1 MKKWNIGAYLRLSSD
16 DGDKAESNSIGNQ
29 RNIIKQYIN
38 NSGLNCKI
46 NYYIDDGY
54 SGTTFDRPDFKKLL
68 DDIKDNK
75 INCIVVKDLSR
86 LGRNYIEV
94 GKYIDEIFP
103 SYNIRFIAIN
113 DNVDTYKDPKATNN
127 VIVPFKNLMNDE
139 YARDISQKVRSVLDN
154 KKTNG
159 QFIGSTAPY
168 GYLRDPNNKYNFI
181 IDKKASKV
189 VKKVFTMILSGK
201 SKKDVVEELNKMGI
215 ITPSEYKLEE
225 GTYNYNYKGKSN
237 VWTSKKL
244 DDILK
249 NRTYTG
255 DLVQGKMK
263 KVSHKVH
270 KTLRVAENEWVIIP
284 NHHKPLINKK
294 DFEKVQELLYE
305 RNIRTT
311 RKNNY
316 DVFSGYLRCSK
327 CGSNMILSA
336 KRGVPRET
344 ISQGIDAELDSR
356 LAEYGFPQEHISQIH
371 DYVNGLDYSKPL
383 HENWQATTG
392 YLEQYGIPRKYTA
405 AINSTVMHKNSLAHL
420 DETLSSLD
428 QGLTTRLPESMKLT
442 RAVKGEYLMSQL
454 QPGEDLTSLIGR
466 RIEETGYS
474 STSPIYDTSFA
485 KYDDYDVVYDIYAP
499 KGTQG
504 TSITPF
510 SSYGTAE
517 EEVLLNSN
525 DLYITDVVPGVV
537 DKNGRTKTVL
547 KSVML
552 SKDKTC
558 YKGIGGKEQTF
569 TDIEHATKEELM
581 AMREQAEQQEY
592 RSYRDKLNEAYLA
605 EKDPDTFLHS
615 SFTMRDGETPKC
627 DHYLEQIKG
636 QERTVLSQ
644 KSFV

>member
-1 MKKWNIGAYLRLSSD
+1 MNAGRLNMNPDYTNGLIEMLRQNGLSEAD
-16 DGDKAESNSIGNQ
+16 
-29 RNIIKQYIN
+29 
-38 NSGLNCKI
+38 
-46 NYYIDDGY
+46 ID
-54 SGTTFDRPDFKKLL
+54 
-68 DDIKDNK
+68 
-75 INCIVVKDLSR
+75 
-86 LGRNYIEV
+86 
-94 GKYIDEIFP
+94 
-103 SYNIRFIAIN
+103 
-113 DNVDTYKDPKATNN
+113 
-127 VIVPFKNLMNDE
+127 VIVNGTYREYSSSEELASSSIFQNDE
-139 YARDISQKVRSVLDN
+139 YSSIIQALSEDYTLEEMPTSLGISQDKIDSFRSALQDN
-154 KKTNG
+154 NLTVDNV
-159 QFIGSTAPY
+159 
-168 GYLRDPNNKYNFI
+168 
-181 IDKKASKV
+181 KA
-189 VKKVFTMILSGK
+189 F
-201 SKKDVVEELNKMGI
+201 
-215 ITPSEYKLEE
+215 
-225 GTYNYNYKGKSN
+225 
-237 VWTSKKL
+237 
-244 DDILK
+244 
-249 NRTYTG
+249 NRY
-255 DLVQGKMK
+255 
-263 KVSHKVH
+263 S
-270 KTLRVAENEWVIIP
+270 
-284 NHHKPLINKK
+284 
-294 DFEKVQELLYE
+294 
-305 RNIRTT
+305 
-311 RKNNY
+311 
-316 DVFSGYLRCSK
+316 S
-327 CGSNMILSA
+327 GSNMILSA

-383 HENWQATTG
+383 HENWQATTE

-615 SFTMRDGETPKC
+615 SFTMRDGETQKC

-644 KSFV
+644 KSFDYNENFRQNMLEPAIVDFAERNPISSSDTRQNTTSNNASVSTQSAGQNSTNTPTSDFRAISETNNVLSVNNVQPEYANTVASAVQQVEPTVFQQQMNQQMAQQMAQAGPQLTLTMGGGMMGGFVNVLLISLIIGLICGIGIVLALHFIS

>member
-1 MKKWNIGAYLRLSSD
+1 MNAGRLNMNPDYTNGLIEMLRQNGLSEAD
-16 DGDKAESNSIGNQ
+16 
-29 RNIIKQYIN
+29 
-38 NSGLNCKI
+38 
-46 NYYIDDGY
+46 ID
-54 SGTTFDRPDFKKLL
+54 
-68 DDIKDNK
+68 
-75 INCIVVKDLSR
+75 
-86 LGRNYIEV
+86 
-94 GKYIDEIFP
+94 
-103 SYNIRFIAIN
+103 
-113 DNVDTYKDPKATNN
+113 
-127 VIVPFKNLMNDE
+127 VIVNGTYREYSSSEELASSSIFQNDE
-139 YARDISQKVRSVLDN
+139 YSSIIQALSEDYTLEEMPTSLGISQDKIDSFRSVLQDN
-154 KKTNG
+154 NLTVDNV
-159 QFIGSTAPY
+159 
-168 GYLRDPNNKYNFI
+168 
-181 IDKKASKV
+181 KA
-189 VKKVFTMILSGK
+189 F
-201 SKKDVVEELNKMGI
+201 
-215 ITPSEYKLEE
+215 
-225 GTYNYNYKGKSN
+225 
-237 VWTSKKL
+237 
-244 DDILK
+244 
-249 NRTYTG
+249 NRY
-255 DLVQGKMK
+255 
-263 KVSHKVH
+263 S
-270 KTLRVAENEWVIIP
+270 
-284 NHHKPLINKK
+284 
-294 DFEKVQELLYE
+294 
-305 RNIRTT
+305 
-311 RKNNY
+311 
-316 DVFSGYLRCSK
+316 S
-327 CGSNMILSA
+327 GSNMILSA

-454 QPGEDLTSLIGR
+454 QPGEDLTSLVGR

-644 KSFV
+644 KSFDYNENFRQNMLEPAIVDFAERNPISSSDTRQNTTSNNASVSTQSAGQNSTSTPTSTSDFRAISETNNVLSVNNVQPEYANTVASAVQQVEPTVFQQQMNQQMAQQMTQAGPQLTLTMGGGMMGGFVNVLLISLIIGLICGIGIVLALHFIS